1 MAKEDYEIE
10 QEYKNMLDEVYGT
23 VKIGSAEFNASEV
36 LRECDP
42 IMYREGLLDYQDS
55 LEKDE
60 EDGE

>member
-1 MAKEDYEIE
+1 VAKEDYEIE
-10 QEYKNMLDEVYGT
+10 QDYKDMLDEVYGT

-55 LEKDE
+55 LEEDE
-60 EDGE
+60 EEGE

>member
-10 QEYKNMLDEVYGT
+10 QDYKDMLDEVYGT

-55 LEKDE
+55 LEEDE
-60 EDGE
+60 EEGE